1 MSLKSIVF
9 EHLAGLFEYP
19 AAKYAHRVAAC
30 RQALNGNSGGSGD
43 SLKCLEDHCSGLNA
57 GELEEMFTRTFDF
70 DPKRALEVG
79 WHIYGEEY
87 ARGTLLVRLRQELRE
102 HGIEESVELPDHMT
116 HVLTLLGRLDGEPA
130 DELAG
135 RYVLPALDL
144 LLKAVADSD
153 CPYEPLLKVT
163 REVVTAEHP
172 KAQVGAPVERRGKP
186 PGWKNR
192 LPMMQGMPSVAPD
205 QGSPLGGGPR
215 RPAQGGR

>member
-9 EHLAGLFEYP
+9 EHLAGLYEYP
-19 AAKYAHRVAAC
+19 VAGFAHRVAAC
-30 RQALNGNSGGSGD
+30 RQALNGNLTGSGD
-43 SLKCLEDHCSGLNA
+43 CLKRLEDHCSGLNA

-102 HGIEESVELPDHMT
+102 HGIEESAELPDHMT
-116 HVLTLLGRLDGEPA
+116 HVLTLLGRLEGESA

-144 LLKAVADSD
+144 LLTAVADTD

-163 REVVTAEHP
+163 REVVAAEHP
-172 KAQVGAPVERRGKP
+172 NVVVGAPVERRGKP

-192 LPMMQGMPSVAPD
+192 LPMMQGMPAVASEHAPF
-205 QGSPLGGGPR
+205 GGGPR
-215 RPAQGGR
+215 GQGGR

>member
-1 MSLKSIVF
+1 MSLRSIVF

-19 AAKYAHRVAAC
+19 TAEYAHRVAAC
-30 RQALNGNSGGSGD
+30 RQALNGNLAESGQ
-43 SLKCLEDHCSGLNA
+43 SLKRLEDHCSGLKV

-102 HGIEESVELPDHMT
+102 HGIEESAELPDHMT
-116 HVLTLLGRLDGEPA
+116 HVLTLLGRLEGQSA

-135 RYVLPALDL
+135 QYVLPALDL
-144 LLKAVADSD
+144 LLTSVADSD
-153 CPYEPLLKVT
+153 NPYEPLLKVT
-163 REVVTAEHP
+163 REVVAAEHP
-172 KAQVGAPVERRGKP
+172 EAQVGAPVERRGKP

-192 LPMMQGMPSVAPD
+192 LPMMQGMPSEAPNH
-205 QGSPLGGGPR
+205 GSPMAGGPR
-215 RPAQGGR
+215 GQGG

>member
-1 MSLKSIVF
+1 MSLRSIVF

-19 AAKYAHRVAAC
+19 TAEYAHRVAAC
-30 RQALNGNSGGSGD
+30 RQALNGNLAESGQ
-43 SLKCLEDHCSGLNA
+43 SLKRLEDHCSGLKV

-102 HGIEESVELPDHMT
+102 HGIEESAELPDHMT
-116 HVLTLLGRLDGEPA
+116 PVLTLLGRLEGQSA

-135 RYVLPALDL
+135 QYVLPALDL
-144 LLKAVADSD
+144 LLTSVADSD
-153 CPYEPLLKVT
+153 NPYEPLLKVT
-163 REVVTAEHP
+163 REVVAAEHP
-172 KAQVGAPVERRGKP
+172 EAQVGAPVERRGKP

-205 QGSPLGGGPR
+205 RGGAFVGGPR
-215 RPAQGGR
+215 GPAQGG